1 MTIFPLYKTMSV
13 DTYKNLGW
21 FVTLLFVIATVIEIV
36 LLIKKKNFPCG
47 KKQEE
52 VVVVEEDIG
61 KKK

>member
-13 DTYKNLGW
+13 DTYKILGW